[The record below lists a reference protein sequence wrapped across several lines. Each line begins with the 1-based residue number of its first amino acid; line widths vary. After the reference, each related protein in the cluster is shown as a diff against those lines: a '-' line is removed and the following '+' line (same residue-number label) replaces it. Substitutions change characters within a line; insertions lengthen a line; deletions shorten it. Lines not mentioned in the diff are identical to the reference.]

1 MEKDLITVKMTKEQ
15 YKDMQ
20 YCMQLVKKQR
30 AKALKYYY
38 EKAKDRTPTQIKK
51 RKFDIEI
58 PVASTD

>member
-1 MEKDLITVKMTKEQ
+1 MTKEQ